1 MTERNASTIILIGTL
16 VIVALCILFETVYG
30 AQARDLGQWENSEPA
45 VREWFKTLMRP
56 DFPTSPCCGEADGY
70 WADEVHVRG
79 GKTYATITDDRPDSP
94 LGRPH
99 MAIGTEIEVPDEKL
113 KWDRGNPTGHS
124 IIFLGAAGYGGLVFC
139 FVQASGT

>member
-1 MTERNASTIILIGTL
+1 MFKLALGIFLGAFFGLILHFTP
-16 VIVALCILFETVYG
+16 AP
-30 AQARDLGQWENSEPA
+30 ARDLGQWENSEPA
-45 VREWFKTLMRP
+45 VLEWFKTLMRP

-70 WADEVHVRG
+70 WADEVHVRN
-79 GKTYATITDDRPDSP
+79 GKTYATITDDRPDGP

-99 MAIGTEIEVPDEKL
+99 MAIGTEIEVPDSKL

-124 IIFLGAAGYGGLVFC
+124 IIFIGGGGFSGWVYC